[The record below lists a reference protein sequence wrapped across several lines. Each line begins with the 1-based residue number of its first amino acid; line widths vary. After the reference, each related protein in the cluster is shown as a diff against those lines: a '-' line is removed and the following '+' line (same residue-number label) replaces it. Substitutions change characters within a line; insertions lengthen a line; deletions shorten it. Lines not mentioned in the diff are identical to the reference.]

1 MTREGS
7 AARKPTGNTVPSAI
21 GTSPKIVARAAHA
34 DDALDAVDVL
44 DRLDAALEDGEQRAL
59 AALVRG
65 VLARRRG

>member
-7 AARKPTGNTVPSAI
+7 AARKPTGNTVPRTI
-21 GTSPKIVARAAHA
+21 GTSPKISPGVADA
-34 DDALDAVDVL
+34 DDALDPVDLL

-59 AALVRG
+59 AALRSG